1 MANFDQTPSG
11 QANVDL
17 VLPSLAFGVNGT
29 GTWDQPNYAWGGGS
43 TVTLTLGAGGTTTNL
58 LTPAALLGKN
68 ASVSTSD
75 ANGMWTLRDQLAA
88 KRASAWPSPPA

>member
-1 MANFDQTPSG
+1 MADQNQSPASQASVNLSALAYPLTIAGTPTW
-11 QANVDL
+11 QA
-17 VLPSLAFGVNGT
+17 LPPLSLTVI
-29 GTWDQPNYAWGGGS
+29 GGS
-43 TVTLTLGAGGTTTNL
+43 LVISIGGAGTTTNL

-88 KRASAWPSPPA
+88 KRASAWP